1 MKIIKSIPNT
11 VSLLLMIMIIFI
23 ILTWII
29 PAGEYVR
36 ETQQIN
42 GITKD
47 VIIEN
52 SYHYV
57 ESSPQGIIAF
67 LLAPIK
73 GFISAA
79 QIIGFCLFVGGAFGI
94 FNYTG
99 AINAGLS
106 NVINFCREK
115 PKYQKFVVPMI
126 MVLFSLAGATF
137 GMSESVL
144 VFIMITIPLSL
155 ALGYDSIVGISMSF
169 LAAGVGFAGALFNPF
184 TIGIAQGIAEI
195 PIFSGW
201 EYRLI
206 IWVTLTATAI
216 FFVMRYIG
224 KITKNPEYSPVYQI
238 DKKRNPKEHID
249 VENQDFTF
257 KRKAVLII
265 LLFTFVLLIVGSNN
279 WHWYINEISALFIGA
294 GILVTFVYGISSKEA
309 VDAFMLGAKDMI
321 MAALIIGLSKGLLII
336 ASDGKIIDTML
347 HTMAESTQGLSTVIT
362 AQLMFVF
369 QGALNFFVPS
379 GSGQAALS
387 MPIMAPLSDLVGVSR
402 QTTVLAYQLGDGIFN
417 MIIPTSGVTMGV
429 LSIAKIPYQIWFK
442 WVLPF
447 IIVLFVMSLLF
458 LIPPSVLFSY

>member
-1 MKIIKSIPNT
+1 
-11 VSLLLMIMIIFI
+11 MIVFI
-23 ILTWII
+23 ALTWIV
-29 PAGEYVR
+29 PAGEFVR
-36 ETQQIN
+36 ETLEIN
-42 GITKD
+42 GIKKD
-47 VIIEN
+47 VIIEG
-52 SYHYV
+52 SYHKV
-57 ESSPQGIIAF
+57 ESKPQGVIAF

-73 GFISAA
+73 GFISAS

-94 FNYTG
+94 FNHTG

-106 NVINFCREK
+106 NVIIFCKRK

-184 TIGIAQGIAEI
+184 TIGLAQGIAEI

-201 EYRLI
+201 EYRLV
-206 IWVTLTATAI
+206 IWVILTASAI
-216 FFVMRYIG
+216 FFVMLYIK
-224 KITKNPEYSPVYQI
+224 KITKNPEYSPVFQI
-238 DKKRNPKEHID
+238 DKNRNPKEHID
-249 VENQDFTF
+249 VNNQDFTF
-257 KRKAVLII
+257 KKKLVLII
-265 LLFTFVLLIVGSNN
+265 LLFTFILLIVGSNN
-279 WHWYINEISALFIGA
+279 WHWYINEISALFIGS
-294 GILVTFVYGISSKEA
+294 GILVAFVYRIPGKEA
-309 VDAFMLGAKDMI
+309 VDAFMAGAKDMI

-347 HTMAESTQGLSTVIT
+347 HTMAESTQGLSTIIT

-447 IIVLFVMSLLF
+447 IIILFALSLLF
-458 LIPPSVLFSY
+458 LIPPSILFSY